1 MFIRRSPTRNKASG
15 ESYFTFRLVRSER
28 IGGKVRQVTLLN
40 LGRHFPVAQDDW
52 PLLCGRIEEL
62 ISGQASLLPVELA
75 ASAER
80 LAQRYAALL
89 VARAVPPPSANAE
102 AAAAKASP
110 AVAVDVGSLELVR
123 PRSVGV
129 EHVGLWALTTLG
141 IVELLTEVGLN
152 GVQRAAVIGNLIGRM
167 AAPGSERATWQ
178 WLCQTSALGELLDV
192 DYEGLSLMRL
202 YRASDQLMRHRETIE
217 SHLFGRV
224 RDLFGLDET
233 ITLYDLTNTYFE
245 GAAAAQPQAQ
255 RGRSKEKRSDCP
267 LVTLGLVLD
276 GSGFVRRSRVLAG
289 NAVEAHTLQ
298 GMLQGLNAAP
308 GALVVMDRGI
318 ATADNLR
325 WLVEQGYRYLV
336 VSRSGGRQ
344 FDPEQALA
352 IATASG
358 ETLRVQKVLN
368 GDGTEVRLYCHSPG
382 REQKENAITAR
393 FITRFETGLQ
403 KLADGLTQ
411 PRGEKRL
418 DRLQERIGRLKA
430 TSHGI
435 GQHYQIELE
444 ADATGQKAVALRW
457 QQQPVPGTMLTDPG
471 VYCLASNETGW
482 DEETLWRVYMMLTDL
497 EAVFRCFKSELGLR
511 PIFHAKQVRTEGHLF
526 ITVLAYPCVHLIR
539 TELKKHGIDASW
551 ASLRQILAVQ
561 RRVTATFRQEDGRT
575 LNVRKSTRAE
585 PDLLNIY
592 QALGLDAAPG
602 GTRKLIN

>member
-526 ITVLAYPCVHLIR
+526 ITVLAYQCVHLIR

-602 GTRKLIN
+602 GTRKLIT